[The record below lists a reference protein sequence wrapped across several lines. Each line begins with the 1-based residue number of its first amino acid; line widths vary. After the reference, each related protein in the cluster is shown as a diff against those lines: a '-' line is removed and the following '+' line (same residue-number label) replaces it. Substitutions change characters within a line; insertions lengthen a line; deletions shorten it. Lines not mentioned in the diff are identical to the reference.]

1 MKKIFLIFILVNM
14 LFGLNQS
21 KEFSIIDGKIAKIE
35 VINSSLYVIFGM
47 TTKQKITD
55 LNRNI
60 VIISSGQEF
69 ELFRI
74 EDYNFDGF
82 MDISVLVDIGLMGV
96 NLFYDYYLY
105 YPNQK
110 RYTKSISNISNL
122 RINKQSYELISSLK
136 SKNSYITTVYKIKDS
151 KPYIAMKREAFMQ
164 NGLEKI
170 QIFDENKILQKSSII
185 PKYDK
190 IKTKKAYFYKTP
202 NGVKTK
208 RYIIKDDKVKLLDI
222 DMENKMVFIEFKGKE
237 IFHRWIKL
245 ESISKP

>member
-96 NLFYDYYLY
+96 NLFYDYFRGFQWL
-105 YPNQK
+105 
-110 RYTKSISNISNL
+110 
-122 RINKQSYELISSLK
+122 
-136 SKNSYITTVYKIKDS
+136 
-151 KPYIAMKREAFMQ
+151 AF
-164 NGLEKI
+164 
-170 QIFDENKILQKSSII
+170 
-185 PKYDK
+185 
-190 IKTKKAYFYKTP
+190 
-202 NGVKTK
+202 
-208 RYIIKDDKVKLLDI
+208 
-222 DMENKMVFIEFKGKE
+222 
-237 IFHRWIKL
+237 
-245 ESISKP
+245 